1 MENAFFT
8 GNFHKAI
15 AARAAMGFN
24 DIMAERQLHLLEPGK
39 PLLQRFG
46 AEFFRAVPRKPG
58 VYVMSGEGERI
69 LYVGQS
75 KNLRARLGSYKN
87 ARPDRGPRKII
98 RLVHAVRTITWE
110 ECESAEAARLKENQM
125 LRVLRPKFNV
135 VNTYPQAYRFLG
147 LNRKDAGMEF
157 WMGDAPD
164 FHGKIFGAFK
174 SGCVRAYASLLR
186 TTWAALCL
194 PVSPHDFPSPLLAA
208 KPPRSYFL
216 RLDTNPRL
224 AMDRL
229 AEAIENFCAGTSNEL
244 IDLLGGAVPQDE
256 NISAFQRNLH
266 AGDLEV
272 LTGFFERGPQRNRN
286 ICRDYALPEPII
298 PQDELDD
305 LLVLSHRRKPE
316 QDPPDGTASP

>member
-1 MENAFFT
+1 MENVFFT
-8 GNFHKAI
+8 GSFHKAI

-46 AEFFRAVPRKPG
+46 ADFFRAVPRKPG
-58 VYVMSGEGERI
+58 IYVMSGEGERI

-87 ARPDRGPRKII
+87 ARADRGPRKII

-110 ECESAEAARLKENQM
+110 ECESVEAARLKENQM

-135 VNTYPQAYRFLG
+135 VNTFPKAYRFLG
-147 LNRKDAGMEF
+147 LKRKDAGMEF
-157 WMGDAPD
+157 WMGGEPD
-164 FHGKIFGAFK
+164 FPGKIFGAFK

-186 TTWAALCL
+186 SIWAALCQ
-194 PVSPHDFPSPLLAA
+194 PGSPHDFPSALLAA
-208 KPPRSYFL
+208 RPPLNYFL

-224 AMDRL
+224 VLDRL
-229 AEAIENFCAGTSNEL
+229 AEAIENFCAGTSSEL
-244 IDLLGGAVPQDE
+244 IDLLGGAFPQDE
-256 NISAFQRNLH
+256 NITTFQRNLH

-272 LTGFFERGPQRNRN
+272 LTGFFERGPRRNRDFR
-286 ICRDYALPEPII
+286 RDYELTEQII

-305 LLVLSHRRKPE
+305 LLVLSHGKKPE
-316 QDPPDGTASP
+316 QDPPDGTASS

>member
-1 MENAFFT
+1 VQS
-8 GNFHKAI
+8 FHKTI
-15 AARAAMGFN
+15 AARAAMGLN
-24 DIMAERQLHLLEPGK
+24 DIVAAQQLHLLEPGK

-46 AEFFRAVPRKPG
+46 ADFFRAVPRKPG

-110 ECESAEAARLKENQM
+110 ECESVEAARLKENQM
-125 LRVLRPKFNV
+125 LRVFRPKFNV
-135 VNTYPQAYRFLG
+135 VNTYPKAYRFLG
-147 LNRKDAGMEF
+147 LKRNGARMEF
-157 WMGDAPD
+157 WIGNEPC
-164 FHGKIFGAFK
+164 FQGKIYGAFK
-174 SGCVRAYASLLR
+174 SGCVRAYAALLR
-186 TTWAALCL
+186 AAWAALYQ

-208 KPPRSYFL
+208 RTPRHYVL
-216 RLDTNPRL
+216 RLDANPGLELERL
-224 AMDRL
+224 AG
-229 AEAIENFCAGTSNEL
+229 AIENFCAGTSSEL
-244 IDLLGGAVPQDE
+244 IDLLTGTLPQGE
-256 NISAFQRNLH
+256 NICSFQRNLQ

-286 ICRDYALPEPII
+286 ICREYDFPESII

-305 LLVLSHRRKPE
+305 LLVLTHRKKNE
-316 QDPPDGTASP
+316 LDSPDAIA